1 MRVMKSKE
9 DAEMRKAITTV
20 LYTCFVLFPFF
31 GKQCQ
36 NFNLSKNYT

>member
-20 LYTCFVLFPFF
+20 SYTCFVLFPFF